1 MRTHLVTGANSGIGL
16 EAVRGLAA
24 KGERVIMAV
33 RDLRRGEAARAE
45 VLAQH
50 PSAQLELEVVDLLE
64 LESVRALAAR
74 VKKVDVLVNN
84 AGIGTAPLQK
94 TKEGVYS
101 QFGANHLGHF
111 VLTALLLPQLEQ
123 GDDPRVVTV
132 SSGFGKK
139 GKLDLTNLD
148 ASHGFNQ
155 LTAYM
160 QSKLSNA
167 LFGAELDR
175 RLRAQGSAVKS
186 VLVHPG
192 VAATGMQQKP
202 TGLMG
207 VMSRLVS
214 TLFARPA
221 ANGAMPT
228 VKAALDAD
236 VKSGDVYGPGRR
248 LAEPAQKEPAWPS
261 MRDLEGARALWE
273 RSEALTG
280 VRFLS

>member
-16 EAVRGLAA
+16 EAVRELAA
-24 KGERVIMAV
+24 KNEHVVMAV
-33 RDLRRGEAARAE
+33 RDLKRGEAARAE
-45 VLAQH
+45 VLAQY
-50 PSAQLELEVVDLLE
+50 PSARIELEQVDLME
-64 LESVRALAAR
+64 LDSVRALAAR

-111 VLTALLLPQLEQ
+111 VLTALLLPQLEK

-148 ASHGFNQ
+148 ASRGYSQ

-160 QSKLSNA
+160 QSKLANA
-167 LFGAELDR
+167 LFGAELER
-175 RLRAQGSAVKS
+175 RLRAKGSRVKS
-186 VLVHPG
+186 VVVHPG
-192 VAATGMQQKP
+192 LAATGMQQKP

-221 ANGAMPT
+221 TNGAMPT

-236 VKSGDVYGPGRR
+236 VQSGEVYGPGRR
-248 LAEPAQKEPAWPS
+248 LADPAQREPTWPS
-261 MRDLEGARALWE
+261 MKDLEGARALWE
-273 RSEALTG
+273 RSESLAGL
-280 VRFLS
+280 RFLS